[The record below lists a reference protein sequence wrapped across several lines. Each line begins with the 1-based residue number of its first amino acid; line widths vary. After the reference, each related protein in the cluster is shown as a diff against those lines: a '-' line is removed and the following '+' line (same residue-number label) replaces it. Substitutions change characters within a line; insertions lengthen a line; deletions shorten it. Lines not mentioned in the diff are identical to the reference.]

1 MARIAILVEKMY
13 EDAEL
18 QYPRLRLKEA
28 GHEVTVVGPKANETY
43 VGKYGYPQRSERAA
57 TAVSASDFDLI
68 VIPGGSSPDHM
79 RRDGGMVKLVR
90 EAATLKIPMAA
101 ICHGPWMLCTADAL
115 RGRRCTS
122 FMSIV
127 HDVVNAGGKWVD
139 ESCVV
144 DGPVITSRNPDD
156 LPAFTRAILQL
167 VSEGKAEGTKGN
179 PVAPAWVIDTIPA
192 SARG

>member
-1 MARIAILVEKMY
+1 MAKIAILVEKMY

-28 GHEVTVVGPKANETY
+28 GHDVHIVGPKANETY

-57 TAVSASDFDLI
+57 SAVRAEDYQLI

-90 EAATLKIPMAA
+90 DAAARKIPMAA
-101 ICHGPWMLCTADAL
+101 ICHGPWMLCTADVL

-139 ESCVV
+139 EECVV
-144 DGPVITSRNPDD
+144 DGPIITSRTPDD

-167 VSEGKAEGTKGN
+167 VSEGRAEGSKGS
-179 PVAPAWVIDTIPA
+179 PVAPAWVTETLPA
-192 SARG
+192 GAKG

>member
-1 MARIAILVEKMY
+1 MAKIAILIEKMY

-28 GHEVTVVGPKANETY
+28 GHEVHVVGPKANETY

-90 EAATLKIPMAA
+90 DAGALKIPMAA

-139 ESCVV
+139 EECVV
-144 DGPVITSRNPDD
+144 DGPIITSRTPDD
-156 LPAFTRAILQL
+156 LPAFTRAILQQL
-167 VSEGKAEGTKGN
+167 NDGKAQGSKGN
-179 PVAPAWVIDTIPA
+179 PVAPAWVKETIPA
-192 SARG
+192 NAKE